1 MPTVLLR
8 VGLNSIY
15 LGRHNLAKVVTSLV
29 FVPKKSINYFRF
41 NKIATLAKIHQKP
54 PQPLYH
60 TPHTLPQLRVQQA
73 ARAWQRPVSST
84 PPERRAVRAGATAR
98 AWLEVR
104 TKAAL
109 RKGSLALHVAD
120 IPSGRAGAILDSQRF
135 TSGTRS
141 NSSCT

>member
-15 LGRHNLAKVVTSLV
+15 LGSHNLAKVVTSLV

-98 AWLEVR
+98 AWLGDAQKRRVEAPLLSLLYVLR
-104 TKAAL
+104 GAAQCEALVLLFIRKAA
-109 RKGSLALHVAD
+109 
-120 IPSGRAGAILDSQRF
+120 P
-135 TSGTRS
+135 
-141 NSSCT
+141 